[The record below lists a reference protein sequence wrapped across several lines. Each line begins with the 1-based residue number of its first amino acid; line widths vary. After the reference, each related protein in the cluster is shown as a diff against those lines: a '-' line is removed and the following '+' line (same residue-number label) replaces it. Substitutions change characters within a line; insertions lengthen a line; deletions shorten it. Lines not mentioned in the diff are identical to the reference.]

1 MNENVTDS
9 DLFINTYIKKQEDFT
24 VKLMRERLEL
34 ETKLQLLQTALVE
47 KINEKNAVD
56 ELLKQSVNGV
66 QSLTLER
73 DSLKKELDSVTEK
86 SEALRNKCEQLTNSL
101 VNEQNNSR
109 ELTKVKNDYDTLK
122 NNYDLVKKANEELNS
137 SLELLQKIEQPQEEK
152 VTKKKRLSKEFDS

>member
-9 DLFINTYIKKQEDFT
+9 DVFINTYIKKQEDFS
-24 VKLMRERLEL
+24 VKLMREKLEL

-47 KINEKNAVD
+47 KINEKNTVD

-73 DSLKKELDSVTEK
+73 DNLKKELDSVTER